1 MHGSTGTRLMT
12 DPNSTADRL
21 RLFVI
26 DDDQAVIN
34 LLVHRLGDRYEV
46 AGTTQPKRAV
56 EEACAFGPH
65 LVLCDIDMPGMSG
78 DRMARA
84 LRADP
89 RTTAIPLVYLTAMLP
104 AGETAATLGGS
115 FGDHLAISKNAS
127 LDALLRLVEQALMG

>member
-1 MHGSTGTRLMT
+1 MT
-12 DPNSTADRL
+12 DPNSSADRQ

-34 LLVHRLGDRYEV
+34 LLVHRLGDRFDVE
-46 AGTTQPKRAV
+46 GTTQPKQAV
-56 EEACAFGPH
+56 ELASAFAPD

-89 RTTAIPLVYLTAMLP
+89 RTSGIPLVYLTAMLP
-104 AGETAATLGGS
+104 AGETATTLGGS
-115 FGDHLAISKNAS
+115 FGDHVAISKNAS
-127 LDALLRLVEQALMG
+127 LEALLRLVEQALKS